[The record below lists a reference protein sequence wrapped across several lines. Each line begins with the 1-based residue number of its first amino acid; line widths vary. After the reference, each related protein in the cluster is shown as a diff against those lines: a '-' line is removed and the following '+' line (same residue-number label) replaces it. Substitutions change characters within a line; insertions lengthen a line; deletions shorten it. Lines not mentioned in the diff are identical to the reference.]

1 MQRKLIT
8 KANISLPLPAPQILP
23 LSLKRSEGLGQPQHV
38 LEIFYSAQVPRES
51 ATNIPRRATL
61 ATTEVQHL
69 PSFSSSCQELLFP
82 SSSYSRLKV
91 PLLPRSVMTF
101 SSTVLPPLSTTSSS
115 TIFLPLTKI
124 SSSPLL
130 SYLND
135 HFLDCIALYR
145 QSHTLILPSKI
156 FSSLIPSS
164 CASVFFSV
172 FNYSPRITLNV
183 WSRCLICSQPSSVMP
198 SRSLYAFSWHIRCR
212 TFHLRVFSNPVQC
225 FSRFPI
231 H

>member
-1 MQRKLIT
+1 
-8 KANISLPLPAPQILP
+8 
-23 LSLKRSEGLGQPQHV
+23 
-38 LEIFYSAQVPRES
+38 
-51 ATNIPRRATL
+51 
-61 ATTEVQHL
+61 
-69 PSFSSSCQELLFP
+69 
-82 SSSYSRLKV
+82 
-91 PLLPRSVMTF
+91 MTF